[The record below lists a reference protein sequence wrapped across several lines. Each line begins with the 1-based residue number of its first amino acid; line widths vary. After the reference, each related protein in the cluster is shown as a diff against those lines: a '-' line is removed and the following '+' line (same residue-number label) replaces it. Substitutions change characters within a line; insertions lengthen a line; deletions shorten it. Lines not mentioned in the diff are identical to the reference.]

1 MSHDIKVAVVTGSS
15 SGIGY
20 ETSIALARS
29 GILTYATMRNLQ
41 KATNL
46 ESIRDKEML
55 PLKIQQ
61 LDVTDDASVN
71 KAIQAIVSE
80 SGRIDVMV
88 NNAGY
93 GLVGA
98 FEDLSMDEIRS
109 QFETNFFGVV
119 RVMQYVLPIM
129 RKQKFGILVNISSG
143 AGRFGY
149 PSGSAYV
156 STKFALEGLSE
167 SIAYELDQFGIKVI
181 LVEPGVIRT
190 NFDSGM
196 VMAKKSQNT
205 TSPYFNMTKKMDTVF
220 RQLLRNCSPP
230 SLVAD
235 VVSQAVKSENPNLRY
250 LAGKDVEQWA
260 DQKKKMSDSEFFNMM
275 KQSFQ

>member
-1 MSHDIKVAVVTGSS
+1 MSQDRKVAVITGSS

-29 GILTYATMRNLQ
+29 GIFTYATVRNLQ

-46 ESIRDKEML
+46 ESIRDKDML
-55 PLKIQQ
+55 PLKTLQ

-71 KAIQAIVSE
+71 KAIQTIRSE
-80 SGRIDVMV
+80 SGRIDVLV

-98 FEDLSMDEIRS
+98 FEDLSMDEIRR
-109 QFETNFFGVV
+109 QFATNFFGVI
-119 RVMQYVLPIM
+119 RVMQSVLPLM
-129 RKQKFGILVNISSG
+129 RNQKFGLLVNISSG
-143 AGRFGY
+143 AGRCGY

-181 LVEPGVIRT
+181 LIEPGVIKT

-196 VMAKKSQNT
+196 VVAKKSQDGS
-205 TSPYFNMTKKMDTVF
+205 SPYFNMTQKMDTVF
-220 RQLLRNCSPP
+220 RQLIRNSSPP

-235 VVSQAVKSENPNLRY
+235 VVVQAVKSENPNLRY
-250 LAGKDVEQWA
+250 LAGKDVEQWVE
-260 DQKKKMSDSEFFNMM
+260 QKKKMSDTEFFNMM
-275 KQSFQ
+275 KQSF

>member
-1 MSHDIKVAVVTGSS
+1 MSNDRKVAVVTGSS

-20 ETSIALARS
+20 EISIALARS
-29 GILTYATMRNLQ
+29 GFFTYATMRNLQ

-55 PLKIQQ
+55 PLKPLQ

-71 KAIQAIVSE
+71 KAIQTIISE
-80 SGRIDVMV
+80 AGRIDVLV

-98 FEDLSMDEIRS
+98 FEDLSMDEIRR
-109 QFETNFFGVV
+109 QFETNFYGVI
-119 RVMQYVLPIM
+119 RVMQSVLPLM

-167 SIAYELDQFGIKVI
+167 SMAYELDRFGIKVA
-181 LVEPGVIRT
+181 LVEPGFVRT
-190 NFDSGM
+190 NFSNVIAKRSQKPNSEYSKM
-196 VMAKKSQNT
+196 MEIMARGIESMRQNSS
-205 TSPYFNMTKKMDTVF
+205 SPE
-220 RQLLRNCSPP
+220 
-230 SLVAD
+230 LVANTILE
-235 VVSQAVKSENPNLRY
+235 AVTSKNPNLRY
-250 LAGKDVEQWA
+250 LAGKDVEQWIE
-260 DQKKKMSDSEFFNMM
+260 QKKKLSDKEFFNMI
-275 KQSFQ
+275 KESLL

>member
-119 RVMQYVLPIM
+119 RVMQSVLPIM

-156 STKFALEGLSE
+156 GTKFALEGLSE

-181 LVEPGVIRT
+181 LVEPGVI
-190 NFDSGM
+190 
-196 VMAKKSQNT
+196 
-205 TSPYFNMTKKMDTVF
+205 
-220 RQLLRNCSPP
+220 
-230 SLVAD
+230 
-235 VVSQAVKSENPNLRY
+235 
-250 LAGKDVEQWA
+250 
-260 DQKKKMSDSEFFNMM
+260 
-275 KQSFQ
+275 

>member
-1 MSHDIKVAVVTGSS
+1 MTHDIKVAVVTGSS

-20 ETSIALARS
+20 ETAIALARS

-119 RVMQYVLPIM
+119 RVMQSVLPIM

-220 RQLLRNCSPP
+220 RQLLRNSSPP

-235 VVSQAVKSENPNLRY
+235 VVSQAVKSQNPNLRY

-275 KQSFQ
+275 KQTFQ

>member
-1 MSHDIKVAVVTGSS
+1 
-15 SGIGY
+15 
-20 ETSIALARS
+20 
-29 GILTYATMRNLQ
+29 MRNLQ

-55 PLKIQQ
+55 PLKTLQ

-71 KAIQAIVSE
+71 KAIQTIISE
-80 SGRIDVMV
+80 SGRIDVLV

-98 FEDLSMDEIRS
+98 FEDLSMDEIRR
-109 QFETNFFGVV
+109 QFETNFFGVI
-119 RVMQYVLPIM
+119 RVMQSVLPLM

-181 LVEPGVIRT
+181 LVEPGVIKT

-196 VMAKKSQNT
+196 VVAKKSQDAS
-205 TSPYFNMTKKMDTVF
+205 SPYFNMTKKMDTVF
-220 RQLLRNCSPP
+220 RQLILNSSPP

-235 VVSQAVKSENPNLRY
+235 VVVQAVKSENPNLRY
-250 LAGKDVEQWA
+250 LAGKDVEQWV
-260 DQKKKMSDSEFFNMM
+260 DQKKKMSDTEFLI
-275 KQSFQ
+275 

>member
-1 MSHDIKVAVVTGSS
+1 MSQDRKVAVITGSS

-29 GILTYATMRNLQ
+29 GIFTYATMRNLQ

-55 PLKIQQ
+55 PLRTQQ
-61 LDVTDDASVN
+61 LDVTNDASVN
-71 KAIQAIVSE
+71 KAIQTIISE
-80 SGRIDVMV
+80 SGRIDVLV

-98 FEDLSMDEIRS
+98 FEDLSMDEIRR
-109 QFETNFFGVV
+109 QFETNFFGVI
-119 RVMQYVLPIM
+119 RVMQSVLPVM

-156 STKFALEGLSE
+156 ITKFALEGLSE

-181 LVEPGVIRT
+181 LVEPGVIKT

-196 VMAKKSQNT
+196 VVAKKSQEAS
-205 TSPYFNMTKKMDTVF
+205 SPYFNMTQKMDTVF
-220 RQLLRNCSPP
+220 RQLILNSSPP

-235 VVSQAVKSENPNLRY
+235 VVVQAVKSENPNLRY
-250 LAGKDVEQWA
+250 LAGKDVEQWV
-260 DQKKKMSDSEFFNMM
+260 DQKKKMSDTEFLI
-275 KQSFQ
+275 